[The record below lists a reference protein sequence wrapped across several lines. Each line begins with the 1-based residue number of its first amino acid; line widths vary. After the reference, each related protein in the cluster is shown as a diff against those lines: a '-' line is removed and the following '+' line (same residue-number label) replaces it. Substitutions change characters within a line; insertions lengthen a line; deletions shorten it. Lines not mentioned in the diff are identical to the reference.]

1 MNGCIYRTKDNEC
14 ELWTVDKRHSFCDIE
29 TCKDRVMSNADRI
42 RSMTD
47 EELARFLSFN
57 TYKHIDDFLLDLK
70 DQTDITVTYSRYE
83 EEYKKKIT
91 EWLKAEVQD
100 V

>member
-14 ELWTVDKRHSFCDIE
+14 ERWADDKSKSFCDIE

-47 EELARFLSFN
+47 EELATTMHDMTLISTEIGLSAEWW
-57 TYKHIDDFLLDLK
+57 L
-70 DQTDITVTYSRYE
+70 Q
-83 EEYKKKIT
+83 
-91 EWLKAEVQD
+91 WLKSPVEVSE
-100 V
+100 

>member
-14 ELWTVDKRHSFCDIE
+14 ELWTDDKSHSFCDIE

-47 EELARFLSFN
+47 EELAGFLTYNAFRHVDSFL
-57 TYKHIDDFLLDLK
+57 DDLK
-70 DQTDITVTYSRYE
+70 EQQSIDVHYTKNEEGYFEITLQ
-83 EEYKKKIT
+83 
-91 EWLKAEVQD
+91 WLKEEVNHD
-100 V
+100 